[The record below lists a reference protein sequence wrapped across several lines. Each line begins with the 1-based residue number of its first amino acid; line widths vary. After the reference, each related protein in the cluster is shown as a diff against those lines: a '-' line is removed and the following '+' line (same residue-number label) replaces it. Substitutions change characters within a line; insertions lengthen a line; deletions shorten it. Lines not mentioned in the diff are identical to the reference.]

1 MTKESLW
8 TTAPFLLTNPAARR
22 TAAATLSKDTTT
34 TTTLSGNSTA
44 TSYQNDQEEF
54 IIAHIEQTESREKKF
69 DTNNMIR

>member
-1 MTKESLW
+1 MTRESLW

-22 TAAATLSKDTTT
+22 TAAATLSKDTT

-54 IIAHIEQTESREKKF
+54 IIAHIEQTESREKKNS
-69 DTNNMIR
+69 TLTI